1 MIRLD
6 SPTRPAT
13 IDELLSPE
21 LVARLTALDYTSRKL
36 LTGKLKGE
44 RRSKRRGQSV
54 EFADHRPYTRGDD
67 LRHIDWAIYARLERL
82 VLKLFLEE
90 EDLSL
95 HVVVD
100 ASASLDCG
108 NPSKWLFTQRAAMAL
123 AYIGLVNYN
132 RVSVTAIGGSGEVRN
147 TATQSR
153 SNAEG
158 TSSTASRRHS
168 VTASLSNLRG
178 RRRARDVAD
187 FLCNL
192 TPAGSAPFTDACKRI
207 ALSRKG
213 KGIMILLSDFLIKE
227 GYEQGL
233 RLLLG
238 RGYDLFAIQVLSPQE
253 VDPAGPNGLAG
264 DLRLKD
270 TEDDDRA
277 EITIS
282 QPLLKRY
289 KATLAAYTNQLRQ
302 FCAQRDVRLLTLQSD
317 TPLDTLI
324 LDLMR
329 KQGVLR

>member
-54 EFADHRPYTRGDD
+54 EFADHRPYVRGDD

-132 RVSVTAIGGSGEVRN
+132 RVSVTAIGG
-147 TATQSR
+147 TDQATPPR
-153 SNAEG
+153 SDAQAPPSA
-158 TSSTASRRHS
+158 TS
-168 VTASLSNLRG
+168 SLSNLRG

-192 TPAGSAPFTDACKRI
+192 TPAGSAPFTEACKRI

-302 FCAQRDVRLLTLQSD
+302 FCAQRDIRLLTLQSD